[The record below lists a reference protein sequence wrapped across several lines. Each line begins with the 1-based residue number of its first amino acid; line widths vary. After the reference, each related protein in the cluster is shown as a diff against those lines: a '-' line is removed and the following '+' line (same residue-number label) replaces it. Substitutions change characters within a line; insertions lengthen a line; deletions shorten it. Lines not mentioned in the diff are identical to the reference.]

1 MYCLLLLELTGT
13 LQITAKDYSGF
24 CVTTLGQIALQM
36 LTASNHISS
45 PFFLLRSFYFI
56 HVKSFNTR

>member
-45 PFFLLRSFYFI
+45 PFFFC
-56 HVKSFNTR
+56 